1 MEVMRWEKVA
11 RAKACSGRWVAREW
25 RREREK
31 RPSGVCRRV
40 GTEEVMARE
49 ERVATVRREVMRL
62 NTTAA
67 WRREMEEEVDQL
79 EVSVRAG
86 NRM

>member
-1 MEVMRWEKVA
+1 M
-11 RAKACSGRWVAREW
+11 AREW

-40 GTEEVMARE
+40 GMEEVMARE
-49 ERVATVRREVMRL
+49 ERVAKVGREVMRA
-62 NTTAA
+62 NMTAA
-67 WRREMEEEVDQL
+67 WRREMEGEVGQL